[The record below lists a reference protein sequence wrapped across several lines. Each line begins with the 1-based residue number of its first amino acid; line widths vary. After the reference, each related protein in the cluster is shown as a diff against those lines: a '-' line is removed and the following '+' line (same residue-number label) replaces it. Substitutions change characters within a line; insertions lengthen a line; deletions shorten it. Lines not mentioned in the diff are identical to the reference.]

1 MLHKSEID
9 RLRQLAA
16 FLKPLADLP
25 DTLEQVANVEQTV
38 REAVARR
45 SHIMADIDAATAQRN
60 EAHRALDER
69 EKRVVER
76 EKHAREQAAV
86 IEEKAITESQI
97 LVDSAQEKAA
107 DIRTDAETY
116 AERIKH
122 DAAVIDKSIAAKRA
136 EVATL
141 EKRVSDAKAYLK
153 KLKDE

>member
-1 MLHKSEID
+1 MDRAQIDHIRSMAGFFRSLAEIPPILE
-9 RLRQLAA
+9 RIETAEQSVRS
-16 FLKPLADLP
+16 AD
-25 DTLEQVANVEQTV
+25 
-38 REAVARR
+38 
-45 SHIMADIDAATAQRN
+45 AQRSKILREMSDLIAKN
-60 EAHRALDER
+60 EALSVAMAER
-69 EKRVVER
+69 ESKLVAR

-86 IEEKAITESQI
+86 IEEKAITESQN

-107 DIRTDAETY
+107 DIRTDAEAY

-141 EKRVSDAKAYLK
+141 EKRVADAKAYLK